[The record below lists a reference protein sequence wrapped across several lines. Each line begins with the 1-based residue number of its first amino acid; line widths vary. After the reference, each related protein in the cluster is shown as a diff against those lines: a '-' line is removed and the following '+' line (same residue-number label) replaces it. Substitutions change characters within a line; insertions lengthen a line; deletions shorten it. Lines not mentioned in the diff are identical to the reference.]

1 MVVLRPAVPGGS
13 SRDPRHLKDTLRRW
27 APTNAF
33 GRSVLLVGLLL
44 VAAMLLGRPDLV
56 VLAAPFALGA
66 ALGIWRRP
74 SRVPVV
80 RAELGADFV
89 GEGGRVPAGVG
100 VGHPPDVRHG
110 PLVLPTA
117 ISPRLVVAGGDPPF
131 RASVAPGTPAD
142 LGPTAYAPR

>member
-89 GEGGRVPAGVG
+89 GEGGRVPAGG
-100 VGHPPDVRHG
+100 ARGQPRRPRHHPPR
-110 PLVLPTA
+110 LPT
-117 ISPRLVVAGGDPPF
+117 GGL
-131 RASVAPGTPAD
+131 APVC
-142 LGPTAYAPR
+142 

>member
-89 GEGGRVPAGVG
+89 GEGGRVPAG
-100 VGHPPDVRHG
+100 
-110 PLVLPTA
+110 
-117 ISPRLVVAGGDPPF
+117 AGGGQPP
-131 RASVAPGTPAD
+131 RRRRHPLRRPNARSPLPGGA
-142 LGPTAYAPR
+142 